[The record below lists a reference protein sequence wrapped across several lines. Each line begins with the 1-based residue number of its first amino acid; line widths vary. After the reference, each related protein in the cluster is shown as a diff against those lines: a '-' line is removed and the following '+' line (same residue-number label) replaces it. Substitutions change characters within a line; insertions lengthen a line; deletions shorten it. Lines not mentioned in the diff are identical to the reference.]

1 MRIKILKNLNG
12 QIIRNTV
19 IIVVIVLLCLKIL
32 TPFLGRPVF
41 IYNRDSLDGELK
53 SHFQICSNVKE
64 TMIDNP
70 NIYNLSCIKYCSNLD
85 LLCVSIFPFTENVDT
100 KYLVNN
106 NVKTIVFAFHSN
118 DWSHLKECTNLEK
131 ISILNSD
138 FSDTNDI
145 SGLSKLEEL
154 YLDTDNDL
162 IVRNIEKS
170 ENLKRISLLSDK
182 TVDVSGLSK
191 LTNIEYLHIDG
202 EIKNFNAI
210 RSVSVLDLQNCDN
223 IEWEHIKNIDG
234 LEKVSIT
241 GCQVNEEIISELKD
255 RGVTVEV
262 D

>member
-1 MRIKILKNLNG
+1 M
-12 QIIRNTV
+12 
-19 IIVVIVLLCLKIL
+19 
-32 TPFLGRPVF
+32 
-41 IYNRDSLDGELK
+41 
-53 SHFQICSNVKE
+53 
-64 TMIDNP
+64 
-70 NIYNLSCIKYCSNLD
+70 D

-100 KYLVNN
+100 KYIVND
-106 NVKTIVFAFHSN
+106 NVKAVAFSFYSN

-131 ISILNSD
+131 ISIIDSD

-170 ENLKRISLLSDK
+170 ENLKRISLLSSK

-191 LTNIEYLHIDG
+191 LTNIEYLHIAG

-210 RSVSVLDLQNCDN
+210 RSVSVLDLHSFDN
-223 IEWEHIKNIDG
+223 IDLEHMKNING
-234 LEKVSIT
+234 LEKVRIT

-262 D
+262 E